1 MVLAKKCL
9 SIFRLLGLVLI
20 LSAAF
25 EISSTPDLRV
35 GNRAA
40 KRIVIAATTMLD
52 GKGRVLHDTRIVVE
66 GSKIVAIDPKANP
79 VHYDLRGLTVI
90 PGWMDSHVHIIGVS
104 VRTGRMREE
113 EEQLRILHMQR
124 RPTPG

>member
-1 MVLAKKCL
+1 LVLAKKCL

>member
-66 GSKIVAIDPKANP
+66 GSKIVA
-79 VHYDLRGLTVI
+79 R
-90 PGWMDSHVHIIGVS
+90 
-104 VRTGRMREE
+104 RMREE